1 MKQKLNENNERKRIF
16 NDIFFIAFN
25 LLLILG
31 ALGTFIYQITDGNI
45 INSICCGLTFVG
57 TLGCFFASQYKKP
70 NQDTITLSS
79 TWPWIILVLIS
90 INCLG
95 YMFDLSIGVI
105 VSTICF
111 SISYSILIKIKKEKN
126 KNISDL
132 QRFLFRFFTFLFGI
146 IIEIKYYYL
155 LFVPLPSMELIWFF
169 SSLFIFRFLLL
180 FFIFFGRKD
189 ALSYSS
195 RIVIT
200 MFSLTIFDS
209 VVYLTSGI
217 PSGFMFKSVFSMG
230 AIISFVFGFIF
241 FLISYIV
248 LRVIFNLAYKE
259 NTLK

>member
-1 MKQKLNENNERKRIF
+1 MKQKLNENNERKRIL

-31 ALGTFIYQITDGNI
+31 ALGTFIYQIIVGNI
-45 INSICCGLTFVG
+45 FNSICCSLTLAG
-57 TLGCFFASQYKKP
+57 TLGCFVVSKYKKP

-79 TWPWIILVLIS
+79 VWPWIILVLIS

-105 VSTICF
+105 VSTICC

-126 KNISDL
+126 INISDL
-132 QRFLFRFFTFLFGI
+132 QRFLFSFFTFLFGI
-146 IIEIKYYYL
+146 IIEIKNYYFI
-155 LFVPLPSMELIWFF
+155 FVPLPSMELIWFV

-189 ALSYSS
+189 VLSYLS

-209 VVYLTSGI
+209 VVYLTSGV
-217 PSGFMFKSVFSMG
+217 PSGFMFKSVFSMA
-230 AIISFVFGFIF
+230 AIISFGFGFIF

-248 LRVIFNLAYKE
+248 LRVIFKLAYKE
-259 NTLK
+259 NTQK